1 MQTFPS
7 KHPADSITECSH
19 ILFYRDLNGQRRLFG
34 GQLMEWIDVCA
45 AITARRHSGHE
56 VTTLSVDTLTFHAP
70 AFLNQTIVLIGR
82 VTFVGGTSMEVQVDT
97 YVETLGRERSHINT
111 ARLVMVAIDDDGKPC
126 RVPGL
131 EPETDAEK
139 ADWEA
144 GRERYL
150 RRKQQRIC
158 NFIN

>member
-1 MQTFPS
+1 MQTIPS

-150 RRKQQRIC
+150 RRKQKRG
-158 NFIN
+158 

>member
-1 MQTFPS
+1 MQTIPS

-126 RVPGL
+126 RVPVL

-144 GRERYL
+144 GRERYIA
-150 RRKQQRIC
+150 RKQKRG
-158 NFIN
+158 

>member
-1 MQTFPS
+1 MQTIPS

-82 VTFVGGTSMEVQVDT
+82 VTFVGGTSIEVQVDT

-131 EPETDAEK
+131 EPETDTEK

-150 RRKQQRIC
+150 RRKQQRI
-158 NFIN
+158 